1 MLISGFN
8 LATADYRRSRRDLF
22 RAAGIVAALT
32 LVLAG
37 QVALWAT
44 GRQER
49 RAVGEHLER
58 MEAEFRRQQDEA
70 RAIRAGVP
78 SQTMKQY
85 EAKVAIYNQ
94 ILEASAFSWTG
105 LLVEL
110 ERSVPPSVFLAEI
123 QPDLSTGRVSLRG
136 VTRSFDDLSLFLR
149 GLEERKAFRDVFL
162 LHQATRK
169 ATPGKPDELE
179 FTVTLLYQG
188 RGR

>member
-1 MLISGFN
+1 MLIPGFN

-32 LVLAG
+32 VLLAG
-37 QVALWAT
+37 QVAHWAA

-58 MEAEFRRQQDEA
+58 MEAEFRRQQGEA
-70 RAIRAGVP
+70 RAIRTGIP
-78 SQTMKQY
+78 SETMKQY

-94 ILEASAFSWTG
+94 IIEASAFSWTG

-110 ERSVPPSVFLAEI
+110 ERSVPPSVYLTEI
-123 QPDLSTGRVSLRG
+123 QPDLATGRVSLRG
-136 VTRSFDDLSLFLR
+136 ATRSFDDLSVFLH
-149 GLEERKAFRDVFL
+149 GLEERKTFRDVYL
-162 LHQATRK
+162 LHQTTRK
-169 ATPGKPDELE
+169 ATPGKPEELE
-179 FTVTLLYQG
+179 FAVTLLYQG